1 MAKVAATLR
10 CLTDVARESALFELE
25 HSYLSTTPE
34 ATIIITDRR
43 GATVANAKMNDTEW
57 QWNLTDLNGKP
68 VSNGTY
74 TASVLT
80 TDGRRY
86 TASAPVTFT
95 VLR

>member
-1 MAKVAATLR
+1 
-10 CLTDVARESALFELE
+10 
-25 HSYLSTTPE
+25 
-34 ATIIITDRR
+34 
-43 GATVANAKMNDTEW
+43 MNDTEW